1 MIKNVDPN
9 TTVHF
14 QNLDVQT
21 ESRPEKESKPVAVD
35 VSDKIE
41 ISNEAKTTS
50 QTSQTNK
57 QASVRPSER
66 SQIFADVFLANFKTH
81 GLKEAFDIATAAVR
95 STFTVDNDFHG
106 FSSGE
111 LDESIDKI
119 LKEYDVTGVAI
130 QNGESPE
137 IDKDGKPEVSAKITP
152 ESVDTYS

>member
-9 TTVHF
+9 ATVRF

-21 ESRPEKESKPVAVD
+21 ESRPEKETKSVAVS

-57 QASVRPSER
+57 QASIRPSER
-66 SQIFADVFLANFKTH
+66 SQLFADVFLANFKTH

-95 STFTVDNDFHG
+95 SKFSVDSDFHG
-106 FSSGE
+106 FSSE
-111 LDESIDKI
+111 ESDDSIEKI
-119 LKEYDVTGVAI
+119 LKEYDITGVTSRTAE
-130 QNGESPE
+130 NSGTDTESKSVE
-137 IDKDGKPEVSAKITP
+137 SAEKTP
-152 ESVDTYS
+152 DSLDTYY